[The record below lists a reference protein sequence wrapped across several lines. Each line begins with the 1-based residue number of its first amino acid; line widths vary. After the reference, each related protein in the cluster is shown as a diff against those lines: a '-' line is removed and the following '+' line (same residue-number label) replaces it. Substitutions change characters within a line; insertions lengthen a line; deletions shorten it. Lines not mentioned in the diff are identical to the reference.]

1 MRLAGQLDNS
11 ALAVKLGKQL
21 KDCSAASG
29 MRCIRQLLFVRH
41 YSLLFVPFTDPVL
54 DPVLVFCVVV
64 VSLPNSV
71 VNCSL

>member
-54 DPVLVFCVVV
+54 VFCVVV
-64 VSLPNSV
+64 VSLANSV